1 MWSRTPLFADEAYIL
16 TRVDATFATV
26 DAAAAPAQA
35 DAAAAAATPADPTDV
50 VGGGGVGGGGGGGD
64 GGSGGSG
71 EGGRRGGSEGGGDLR
86 ERARQE
92 RQRTMEDYLDER
104 VVMAYVYLD
113 KRHELYG
120 EWDYDAFRAQDL
132 EVILYP

>member
-1 MWSRTPLFADEAYIL
+1 VWSRTPLFADEAYIL

-26 DAAAAPAQA
+26 DAAAAPAEA
-35 DAAAAAATPADPTDV
+35 DAATAAATPADPTDV
-50 VGGGGVGGGGGGGD
+50 DGGGGSSSGGGGGG
-64 GGSGGSG
+64 G

>member
-26 DAAAAPAQA
+26 DAAAAPAEA
-35 DAAAAAATPADPTDV
+35 DATAAAATPADPTDV
-50 VGGGGVGGGGGGGD
+50 GGGGGSSSGGGGGG
-64 GGSGGSG
+64 G

>member
-26 DAAAAPAQA
+26 DAAAAPAEA
-35 DAAAAAATPADPTDV
+35 DAATAAATPADPTDV
-50 VGGGGVGGGGGGGD
+50 GGGGGSSSGGGGGGG
-64 GGSGGSG
+64 G
-71 EGGRRGGSEGGGDLR
+71 GGRRGGSEGGGDLR